1 MLPDRF
7 KQLDHQRKLTAD
19 EMAHQPPSERA
30 FGSFIEPGVA
40 PPGRIVNGQWQGLIE
55 WRTRH
60 GPAIVGWSLGVP
72 AYAWNAQAAGGQ
84 RVEVQGAQPAGLT
97 FRLKTADG
105 FIRGAITI
113 LEDDVLFAP
122 LSESA
127 DADVDD
133 DQRPLQQIVLE
144 DEAFV
149 HDLSG
154 QAFAAA
160 LYHVL
165 ENQKFVAPPDL
176 HFEFGQRSAARFVAA
191 LRGNGEIYLD
201 YAWGRGPAFS
211 AEDVERV
218 RAHLFRLG
226 IRVAP

>member
-1 MLPDRF
+1 
-7 KQLDHQRKLTAD
+7 
-19 EMAHQPPSERA
+19 MAPQPPSEQG
-30 FGSFIEPGVA
+30 FGPFIAAGAE
-40 PPGRIVNGQWQGLIE
+40 PPGRVVNGHWQGQTE

-72 AYAWNAQAAGGQ
+72 AYAWNAQAADDQ
-84 RVEVQGAQPAGLT
+84 RVEVEGAQPAGLT
-97 FRLKTADG
+97 FRLKTPDG
-105 FIRGAITI
+105 FTHGVITI

-122 LSESA
+122 LTEYA
-127 DADVDD
+127 NAAVDD
-133 DQRPLQQIVLE
+133 NQRPLQQIVLQ

-149 HDLSG
+149 RDLSRH
-154 QAFAAA
+154 AFAAA

-165 ENQKFVAPPDL
+165 ENAKFVAPPDL
-176 HFEFGQRSAARFVAA
+176 PLEFGQRSAARFVAA
-191 LRGNGEIYLD
+191 LRANGEIYLD

-226 IRVAP
+226 VRVAPWPSR

>member
-1 MLPDRF
+1 
-7 KQLDHQRKLTAD
+7 
-19 EMAHQPPSERA
+19 MAPQPPSEQG
-30 FGSFIEPGVA
+30 FGPFIDPGA
-40 PPGRIVNGQWQGLIE
+40 EPPGRVVNGHWQGLIE

-72 AYAWNAQAAGGQ
+72 AYASNAQAADGQ

-105 FIRGAITI
+105 FTHGVITI

-122 LSESA
+122 VTEYA
-127 DADVDD
+127 NAAVDD
-133 DQRPLQQIVLE
+133 DQRPLQQIVLQ

-149 HDLSG
+149 RDLSG

-165 ENQKFVAPPDL
+165 ENEKFVAPPDL

-218 RAHLFRLG
+218 RAHLLRLG